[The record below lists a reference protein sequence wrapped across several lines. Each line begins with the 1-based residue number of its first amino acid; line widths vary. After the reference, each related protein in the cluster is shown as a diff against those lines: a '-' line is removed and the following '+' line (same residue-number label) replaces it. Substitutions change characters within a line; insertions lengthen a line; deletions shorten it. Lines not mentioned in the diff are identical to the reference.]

1 MYGGRGGAWVA
12 DSVRGQLRVG
22 AGSLRRRRVAA
33 GSAQGQC
40 GLRLP
45 RWFFGRIS
53 RSEALHRLQAA
64 GTEPGTFLIRASE
77 KPGADYVLSGA
88 FPRSL
93 TLPLRAGSLA
103 SLARPLPLAAVSG
116 LSPGNPEQGAGP
128 ARLGGLPLGARAWVS
143 PCPAG
148 HALSRPLTFSRL
160 FSGGAGPRGAHACS
174 RVAPHSSAGQADREA
189 LQDLAAGGPAAPQ
202 RCCVL
207 PQPARARGPSPDL
220 QPVPRPA
227 AHPALLEGGAAPH
240 PACRSPAPRRP
251 SLHDD
256 TDPRGHTGWAGV
268 MTGRPAAMDPK
279 GRWLVPRS
287 WAGAGAWG
295 GGRALLCRATP
306 APWLAEVTL
315 LLPRP
320 ESGPVGARG
329 QGHVPW
335 PAAGWVF

>member
-1 MYGGRGGAWVA
+1 M
-12 DSVRGQLRVG
+12 
-22 AGSLRRRRVAA
+22 

-116 LSPGNPEQGAGP
+116 PSPGNPEQGAGP

-160 FSGGAGPRGAHACS
+160 FSGGRGPGAHTPVHAWPPTPVRDRQTVRHYRIWRQAGRLHLSDAASFLSLPELVDHHRTCS
-174 RVAPHSSAGQADREA
+174 LSHGLRLTLPCWKVGPPPTP
-189 LQDLAAGGPAAPQ
+189 PAAA
-202 RCCVL
+202 L
-207 PQPARARGPSPDL
+207 PPDGPLCMMTQTP
-220 QPVPRPA
+220 
-227 AHPALLEGGAAPH
+227 
-240 PACRSPAPRRP
+240 
-251 SLHDD
+251 
-256 TDPRGHTGWAGV
+256 GV
-268 MTGRPAAMDPK
+268 TQ
-279 GRWLVPRS
+279 
-287 WAGAGAWG
+287 
-295 GGRALLCRATP
+295 GGRA
-306 APWLAEVTL
+306 
-315 LLPRP
+315 
-320 ESGPVGARG
+320 S
-329 QGHVPW
+329 
-335 PAAGWVF
+335 

>member
-40 GLRLP
+40 GLWLP

-103 SLARPLPLAAVSG
+103 SLACPLPLAAVSG
-116 LSPGNPEQGAGP
+116 PSPGNPEQGAGP

-160 FSGGAGPRGAHACS
+160 FSGGRGPGAHTPVHAWPPTPVRDRQTVRHYRIWRQAGRLHLSDAASFPSLPELVDHHRTCS
-174 RVAPHSSAGQADREA
+174 LSHGLRLTLPCWKVGPPPTP
-189 LQDLAAGGPAAPQ
+189 PAAA
-202 RCCVL
+202 L
-207 PQPARARGPSPDL
+207 PPDGPLCMMTQTP
-220 QPVPRPA
+220 
-227 AHPALLEGGAAPH
+227 
-240 PACRSPAPRRP
+240 
-251 SLHDD
+251 
-256 TDPRGHTGWAGV
+256 GV
-268 MTGRPAAMDPK
+268 TQ
-279 GRWLVPRS
+279 
-287 WAGAGAWG
+287 
-295 GGRALLCRATP
+295 GGRA
-306 APWLAEVTL
+306 
-315 LLPRP
+315 
-320 ESGPVGARG
+320 S
-329 QGHVPW
+329 
-335 PAAGWVF
+335 